1 MTPDEKRDAR
11 RVLWEKGDLLL
22 LDLQACVLELISE
35 NRACIQNEVEEEE
48 GRTFAMQIYG
58 QGLRTS
64 MILSQIGAALTQAD
78 KYRQDCWSLA
88 AGKPY
93 QDLAK
98 DFKRDHGVSLPGY
111 EEAREPDQALP
122 GTTPLCEGRYNGCE
136 FDETH
141 RCVHCGE
148 EF

>member
-11 RVLWEKGDLLL
+11 RVLWEKGDLLM
-22 LDLQACVLELISE
+22 LDLQGYVLELVSE
-35 NRACIQNEVEEEE
+35 NRACIQNEIEEEE
-48 GRTFAMQIYG
+48 GQPTFEMQVYG

-88 AGKPY
+88 TGLPY

-98 DFKRDHGVSLPGY
+98 DFKFGHGINLPGY
-111 EEAREPDQALP
+111 EEAREPDWTP
-122 GTTPLCEGRYNGCE
+122 PPLCELRGWHE
-136 FDETH
+136 FDPH
-141 RCVHCGE
+141 HCCIHCGAE
-148 EF
+148 S